1 MTYPQ
6 LSNVN
11 CQMSILIITYYF
23 PPSGGSGVQRWLKF
37 VKYLP
42 QLGFEPIVLTVDEKY
57 ASYPQIDA
65 SLVDDIPENVR
76 VIKTKTKEVLRFYK
90 KVSPSGELPHTGFAN
105 ERKPNLLQKISR
117 FIRGNFFLP
126 DPRKGW
132 NKYAFKE
139 ASRLIEE
146 EGIDTVITTS
156 PPHST
161 QLIGLELKRRYPHIK
176 WVADL
181 RDPWTDIYYNK
192 ELYQTPYSRKKNAEY
207 ERSVLENADAI
218 VTVSR
223 ECERNFCSKTKNLLP
238 ISVIPNGYDPDDFK
252 AVKPATDAD
261 KSKKFTISYVGALSP
276 VYEIETFCRAVK
288 RLTPEQKASLRL
300 RFVGGAHEAAKAEID
315 KLGVETDW
323 VGYVSHAEAVS
334 YMVASDLLLLLLP
347 NQTENKGIVT
357 GKIFEY
363 MASGN
368 PVLMIGFPD
377 GDAAKIIAPY
387 QQGGVFNFGDFKAVS
402 EYLAGAMQTRPEVKK
417 EAAGM
422 YSRSQ
427 LASQMAEII
436 F

>member
-1 MTYPQ
+1 MKKKV
-6 LSNVN
+6 L
-11 CQMSILIITYYF
+11 ILTYYF

-132 NKYAFKE
+132 NKYALRE

-146 EGIDTVITTS
+146 EGIETVITTS

-207 ERSVLENADAI
+207 ERSVLENTDAI

-223 ECERNFCSKTKNLLP
+223 ECERNFSSKTRQLLP
-238 ISVIPNGYDPDDFK
+238 ISVIPNGYDPDDFALINLDSAEK
-252 AVKPATDAD
+252 D
-261 KSKKFTISYVGALSP
+261 SREKFTISYVGALSP
-276 VYEIETFCRAVK
+276 VYEIETFCRGVK
-288 RLTPEQKASLRL
+288 RLTPEQKSMLKL
-300 RFVGGAHEAAKAEID
+300 RFVGGAHEAAKAAID
-315 KLGVETDW
+315 KLGVETEW
-323 VGYVSHAEAVS
+323 VGYVSHAEAVK
-334 YMVASDLLLLLLP
+334 YMVDSDLLLLLLP

-363 MASGN
+363 MASGK
-368 PVLMIGFPD
+368 PILMIGFPD
-377 GDAAKIIAPY
+377 GDAARIIAPY
-387 QQGGVFNFGDFKAVS
+387 QQGGVFNFGEFKAVTDFLS
-402 EYLAGAMQTRPEVKK
+402 SAMQTPPEVKK
-417 EAAGM
+417 EAARI

-436 F
+436 L

>member
-1 MTYPQ
+1 MKKKV
-6 LSNVN
+6 L
-11 CQMSILIITYYF
+11 ILTYYF

-57 ASYPQIDA
+57 ASYPQIDE
-65 SLVDDIPENVR
+65 SLCADIPENVR
-76 VIKTKTKEVLRFYK
+76 VIRTKTKEVLRFYK
-90 KVSPSGELPHTGFAN
+90 RVSPNGELPHTGFAN
-105 ERKPNLLQKISR
+105 EKSPNMVQKISR

-132 NKYAFKE
+132 NKYAVKE
-139 ASRLIEE
+139 ASRLIQE
-146 EGIDTVITTS
+146 EGVSTVITTS

-192 ELYQTPYSRKKNAEY
+192 ELYQTSHAKKINAEY
-207 ERSVLENADAI
+207 ERSVLETADAI
-218 VTVSR
+218 VTVSS
-223 ECERNFCSKTKNLLP
+223 ECESNFRSKTKQLLP
-238 ISVIPNGYDPDDFK
+238 ISVIPNGYDPDDF
-252 AVKPATDAD
+252 AAFNIVSEDAETRD
-261 KSKKFTISYVGALSP
+261 KFTISYVGALSP
-276 VYEIETFCRAVK
+276 VYETETFCRSVK
-288 RLTPEQKASLRL
+288 RLTPEQKSRIKL
-300 RFVGGAHEAAKAEID
+300 RFVGGAHEAAKAEIE
-315 KLGVETDW
+315 KLGVETEW
-323 VGYVSHAEAVS
+323 VGYVSHSEALR
-334 YMVASDLLLLLLP
+334 YMVDSDLLLLLLP

-377 GDAAKIIAPY
+377 GDAAKILSPY
-387 QQGGVFNFGDFKAVS
+387 QQGGVFNFGEFKAVS
-402 EYLAGAMQTRPEVKK
+402 EYITEAMKHRPEVKK
-417 EAAGM
+417 EAAAH
-422 YSRSQ
+422 YSRGN

-436 F
+436 L

>member
-1 MTYPQ
+1 M
-6 LSNVN
+6 
-11 CQMSILIITYYF
+11 
-23 PPSGGSGVQRWLKF
+23 QRWLKF

-76 VIKTKTKEVLRFYK
+76 VIKTKSKEVLRFYK

-132 NKYAFKE
+132 NKYALKE

-192 ELYQTPYSRKKNAEY
+192 ELFQTGFAKRKNAEY
-207 ERSVLENADAI
+207 ERRVLENADAI

-223 ECERNFCSKTKNLLP
+223 ECERNFRSKTKHPLP
-238 ISVIPNGYDPDDFK
+238 ISVIPNGYDPDDFISCK
-252 AVKPATDAD
+252 G
-261 KSKKFTISYVGALSP
+261 KSEFWGLRLESSESSDSPQDSKSVSPKFTISYVGALSP
-276 VYEIETFCRAVK
+276 VYEIDTFCRAVK
-288 RLTPEQKASLRL
+288 CLTPEQKASLRL

-323 VGYVSHAEAVS
+323 VGYVSHAEAIS

-357 GKIFEY
+357 GKLFEY

-368 PVLMIGFPD
+368 PILMIGFPD

-402 EYLAGAMQTRPEVKK
+402 EYLAGAMQNRPEVKK